1 MKVIVASPLNNT
13 QAALR
18 CISVPLRCI
27 NRRGGFSGSVWEPC
41 RGCRSCWAWCCQ
53 GRDLLSHLQSSAC
66 DQILWQKPEPG
77 EQQSAHSLTLGC
89 SSVLC
94 WQNLLDFGAVVCF
107 LLIVLSLSPMPSSE
121 NSEAAVCPSA
131 WRLGQRKKSEIL
143 PWKNYLKANESS
155 YH

>member
-41 RGCRSCWAWCCQ
+41 RGCRSCWAWCCR

-107 LLIVLSLSPMPSSE
+107 LLIVLSLSPCAILRKQWGSCVPQCLKTGAE
-121 NSEAAVCPSA
+121 KEIRDTAVEK
-131 WRLGQRKKSEIL
+131 LFKG
-143 PWKNYLKANESS
+143 
-155 YH
+155 